1 MDGECIMKKYNII
14 TYRLKQN
21 TKPCDVLETLEAL
34 FKKNSAS
41 FAECLFRANV
51 LICEYEFD
59 GKIHSNRNRNAVN
72 TLLKRNPELQN
83 YYRYIRSARNGVDFR
98 EDVCID
104 NFSDEDFLYRGEI
117 KYDLIRDIVNKI
129 PKSYGVTDLELI
141 YNGISFGN
149 RTAESAKIRPSA
161 SGFDAPVGNYIWYS
175 RSVYG
180 YEKNSVILFAIDD
193 ENLENMRKLFF
204 ELAEMLPGKYEGTEY
219 HS

>member
-1 MDGECIMKKYNII
+1 MKKYNII

-34 FKKNSAS
+34 FKKYSAS

-72 TLLKRNPELQN
+72 TLLKRYPELKDC
-83 YYRYIRSARNGVDFR
+83 YRYIQREKDGTNFR

-117 KYDLIRDIVNKI
+117 KYDLIRDIVNKV
-129 PKSYGVTDLELI
+129 PKPYGVSDLELI
-141 YNGISFGN
+141 YNGISFGK
-149 RTAESAKIRPSA
+149 RDAESAKIRPSA

-180 YEKNSVILFAIDD
+180 YEKNSVILFAIDE
-193 ENLENMRKLFF
+193 ENLENMRKIFF
-204 ELAEMLPGKYEGTEY
+204 ELAEMLHGKYEGTEY